1 MDEERRTRAERI
13 AGHRFATPALLD
25 AALTHPS
32 YAAEHPGAT
41 GYDRL
46 EFLGDAVLGFIV
58 SGELYRAFP
67 GAPEGELTLRK
78 HHAVSGESLSGTA
91 DALGIGDLVR
101 LGRGAESAGER
112 LRASVLENVFE
123 ALVGALFLDGG
134 LPAARAFVT
143 SSLDA
148 RYSADIVPAAD
159 PKSALQQ
166 LTQARHQALPEYR
179 IVDVQGPPHRRTFFA
194 EVSLGG
200 EVCGRGSGAS
210 KQSAEKAAAASAL
223 SALDDPADEPPDT
236 P

>member
-1 MDEERRTRAERI
+1 MDDERRTRAERI

-32 YAAEHPGAT
+32 YAAEHPGAA

-46 EFLGDAVLGFIV
+46 EFLGDAVVGFIV
-58 SGELYRAFP
+58 SDELYRAFP
-67 GAPEGELTLRK
+67 DAPEGELTLRK
-78 HHAVSGESLSGTA
+78 HHAVSGEALSGTA
-91 DALGIGDLVR
+91 DALGLGDLVR

-134 LPAARAFVT
+134 LPAARAFIT

-148 RYSADIVPAAD
+148 RYRAEVVPAAD